1 VSDGGAR
8 RARQVVRVLGILK
21 ILAEVGRPTVY
32 DLAARFRTR
41 RETIYRD
48 LRTLGEV
55 GYPIAGD
62 DAGRLSRPR
71 LAPDLRPVVPP
82 VTLTKRELAALVWA
96 AKRAETQQP
105 FRGAL
110 ETSLTK
116 LQLLV
121 PRREG
126 GLALALDGSVGGWER
141 GVKDYAGFEPMI
153 LRLVEAIISRRR
165 CKVEYC
171 APGRKAGRR
180 FPYDPYRILSV
191 QGGLYVVGK
200 VPAFANLATL
210 AIDRIRSLEL
220 LDDSFTVDPGFDPK
234 RHEAEAFGVV
244 WEKPVTV
251 VLRFRA
257 DQAPYVREREWHPTQ
272 RFRLLKDGRLEMTF
286 RAGGLFE
293 ITRWTL
299 GWGEAVEVLRPARL
313 RREVGW
319 ILRGAIR
326 HYPSVAHPRRRRSV
340 AFDRTVTR

>member
-1 VSDGGAR
+1 MRTVSDGGAR
-8 RARQVVRVLGILK
+8 RARQVVRILGILK
-21 ILAEVGRPTVY
+21 ILVEGGRPTVY

-62 DAGRLSRPR
+62 EAGRLSRPR
-71 LAPDLRPVVPP
+71 LAPDLRPVAPP
-82 VTLTKRELAALVWA
+82 VTLTRQELTALVFA
-96 AKRAETQQP
+96 AKRAEAQQP
-105 FRGAL
+105 FGAAL
-110 ETSLTK
+110 QTSLTK

-126 GLALALDGSVGGWER
+126 GLAMALDGSVGGWQR
-141 GVKDYAGFEPMI
+141 GVKDYAGFEPTI

-165 CKVEYC
+165 CKVEYR
-171 APGRKAGRR
+171 APDRKEGRR

-200 VPAFANLATL
+200 VPAYSNLATL
-210 AIDRIRSLEL
+210 AVDRIHSVEF
-220 LDDSFTVDPGFDPK
+220 LDESFSVDPAFDPK
-234 RHEAEAFGVV
+234 RYEAEAFGVV

-257 DQAPYVREREWHPTQ
+257 DQTPYVREREWHPTQ
-272 RFRLLKDGRLEMTF
+272 RFRTLKDGRLEMTF

-293 ITRWTL
+293 ITRWIL
-299 GWGEAVEVLRPARL
+299 GWGDAVEVIRPALL
-313 RREVGW
+313 RRATLQM
-319 ILRGAIR
+319 LRSAARGYRA
-326 HYPSVAHPRRRRSV
+326 P
-340 AFDRTVTR
+340 

>member
-1 VSDGGAR
+1 
-8 RARQVVRVLGILK
+8 
-21 ILAEVGRPTVY
+21 
-32 DLAARFRTR
+32 LAARFKTR

-82 VTLTKRELAALVWA
+82 PVTLTKQELAALVWA

-105 FRGAL
+105 FRAAL
-110 ETSLTK
+110 GTSLTK

-141 GVKDYAGFEPMI
+141 GVKDYTGFEPTI
-153 LRLVEAIISRRR
+153 LGLVEAIINRRR
-165 CKVEYC
+165 CKVEYRT
-171 APGRKAGRR
+171 PGRREGRR

-200 VPAFANLATL
+200 VPAYTNLATL
-210 AIDRIRSLEL
+210 AIDRIQSVEL
-220 LDDSFTVDPGFDPK
+220 LDESFNVDPAFDPK
-234 RHEAEAFGVV
+234 RYEAEAFGVV

-272 RFRLLKDGRLEMTF
+272 RFRTVKDGRLEMTF
-286 RAGGLFE
+286 RAGGAFE
-293 ITRWTL
+293 ITRWIL
-299 GWGEAVEVLRPARL
+299 GWGDAVEVIRPAGL
-313 RREVGW
+313 RREVAS
-319 ILRGAIR
+319 ILKQGAGKYR
-326 HYPSVAHPRRRRSV
+326 
-340 AFDRTVTR
+340 

>member
-1 VSDGGAR
+1 MMPAVSDGGGR

-21 ILAEVGRPTVY
+21 ILVEGGRPTVY
-32 DLAARFRTR
+32 DLAARFKTR

-82 VTLTKRELAALVWA
+82 VTLTRQELAALVWA
-96 AKRAETQQP
+96 VKHAEAQQP
-105 FRGAL
+105 FRAAL
-110 ETSLTK
+110 GTSLTK

-121 PRREG
+121 PGREG
-126 GLALALDGSVGGWER
+126 SLALALDGSVGGWQR
-141 GVKDYAGFEPMI
+141 GVKDYTGFEKTI
-153 LRLVEAIISRRR
+153 LQLVEAIISRRR
-165 CKVEYC
+165 CKVEYR
-171 APGRKAGRR
+171 APGRKESRR

-191 QGGLYVVGK
+191 QGGLYTVGK
-200 VPAFANLATL
+200 VPAYSNMATL
-210 AIDRIRSLEL
+210 AVDRIQSVEL
-220 LDDSFTVDPGFDPK
+220 LGEPFSVDPTFDPK
-234 RHEAEAFGVV
+234 RYEAEAFGVV

-272 RFRLLKDGRLEMTF
+272 RFRTMKDGRLEMNF

-293 ITRWTL
+293 ISRWIL
-299 GWGEAVEVLRPARL
+299 GWGDAVEVIRPVSL
-313 RREVGW
+313 RRA
-319 ILRGAIR
+319 ISQTLRS
-326 HYPSVAHPRRRRSV
+326 SV
-340 AFDRTVTR
+340 RTYRAP